1 VSGGKI
7 GAAANGDLVISGV
20 SDRDRRECQQT
31 HTKQNRG
38 DLEMNGDACQ
48 HRHAALSFDPVIK
61 GELCGL

>member
-1 VSGGKI
+1 
-7 GAAANGDLVISGV
+7 LVISGV